1 MRKLTQLLTTPKA
14 DTAFELSILAIS
26 AAITGVWV
34 NMIGSSVA
42 TLLWLFWFDAA
53 FAGFFAIFTISWSTT
68 IAKHPHYLLDSLF
81 SLAAK
86 VVLIPVFTTQYA
98 LFLATFG
105 VIIFLIFGLPSNID
119 PSGVFVIAGLAT
131 YQAVLFLG
139 FVHARNKSN
148 LGLSKITWLAYRR
161 VGPGILAALIAA
173 LVLRP
178 YNPVQALLVIVGLKA
193 FVDAYSLLTNK
204 LN

>member
-1 MRKLTQLLTTPKA
+1 MRKLTRLFNTPKA
-14 DTAFELSILAIS
+14 DRAFELTVLAVS

-34 NMIGSSVA
+34 NVFGSSVA

-68 IAKHPHYLLDSLF
+68 IAKNPHYFLDSLF

-105 VIIFLIFGLPSNID
+105 VIIFLLFGLPSNVD
-119 PSGVFVIAGLAT
+119 PSGIFVVAGLAT

-139 FVHARNKSN
+139 FIHAKNKVQ

-193 FVDAYSLLTNK
+193 FVDAYALLTNR